1 MNEEAFSVEL
11 SICEQYVDKVTE
23 MLAILEDKPNV
34 VSDNSS
40 RSLLKNPVIPL
51 PTFNSSPDENINRFF
66 QEFESVSEQ
75 QQFSNRDKFLLL
87 KQQVHG
93 RAEYLI
99 NSLELSSQSY
109 EDAKNL
115 LSCAFASTDLQKYN
129 TVRMFSELKLKS
141 SDDPF
146 SYIGR
151 VRSLI
156 ENVKLLKMNGDDF
169 AQYFVWEGLNETFK
183 QHLISITNN
192 VRPSLEDIQE
202 HFFEASDRYLPDSKA
217 HSKTI
222 VKEKCEKVS
231 STNLAI
237 SVDKRNIQRGCLLCC
252 NSDYPLHKVSECEVY
267 RTPEKKLERIVELGR
282 CLKCCGQGHL
292 ANNCFFRFHKRCF
305 KCNEWHFS
313 YLCTKEP
320 KVKKVS
326 RVESKTGAKSKVD
339 KAGTVQI
346 KNGSALIAGS
356 VTSCMGDMALPT
368 FTCKSKTETFRALLD
383 SGCQGNFIT
392 SELATGLD
400 CEVICDGISV
410 EVNGF
415 NASRKYKTK
424 LVAVDLDIGDKNY
437 KIQAICVPNIGI
449 DILVPNLSKL
459 AQAFKKKGYVIA
471 DNQLLNS
478 DRISNVKF
486 VLGTS
491 SAHCL
496 LTTAKLF
503 GDINPLVYLDSP
515 VGILFMGE
523 ASKAFKVVDEIP
535 TLKNEVQFRLASFL
549 CVQPR
554 ECVLDEWQDNV
565 NDKDSNF
572 IIKVNKQSNKVLNA
586 IADRALDEKV
596 KEVLNYENISYEEDS
611 ELNNELVK
619 NTLSNIRINDEGRLT
634 MPLMWNQRTSHLLGQ
649 NINISKGILA
659 SNFKKLK
666 RNPEHLSMVDDVI
679 QEQIE
684 MGIIERISN
693 VEKFLEKHPEAS
705 FLAHM
710 PIFRPDKETTK
721 CRVVFMS
728 NLGESVDGRPLTVTH
743 NQAMH
748 PGPNL
753 NQKLSTAFMNLRFGS
768 KLLCYDI
775 KKAFNQVAL
784 TEEDQ
789 IVDDCDPNLTDVKR
803 LLYQLL
809 YMDNGAYT
817 CSSGEKLNEVYKVL
831 PSIFEKYKF
840 PLQQFV
846 TNDPSL
852 QEVID
857 REGSGQTPHEVSTI
871 LQIVLLVRFPGRS
884 CPVLTIVVVQ
894 IMSSL
899 NKQRFRK
906 RY

>member
-34 VSDNSS
+34 ASDNSS

-156 ENVKLLKMNGDDF
+156 ENVKLLKMKGDDF

-202 HFFEASDRYLPDSKA
+202 HFFEASDRYLQDSKA

-222 VKEKCEKVS
+222 VKEKCE
-231 STNLAI
+231 
-237 SVDKRNIQRGCLLCC
+237 
-252 NSDYPLHKVSECEVY
+252 KVSECEVY

-339 KAGTVQI
+339 MDGTVQI

-356 VTSCMGDMALPT
+356 VTSFMGDMALPT

-392 SELATGLD
+392 SELATELD

-437 KIQAICVPNIGI
+437 KVQAICVPNIGI

-523 ASKAFKVVDEIP
+523 A
-535 TLKNEVQFRLASFL
+535 T
-549 CVQPR
+549 
-554 ECVLDEWQDNV
+554 
-565 NDKDSNF
+565 
-572 IIKVNKQSNKVLNA
+572 
-586 IADRALDEKV
+586 DRALDEKV
-596 KEVLNYENISYEEDS
+596 KEVLNYEHISYEEDS

-649 NINISKGILA
+649 NINMSKGILA

-684 MGIIERISN
+684 MGIIERIPN

-789 IVDDCDPNLTDVKR
+789 SK
-803 LLYQLL
+803 LLFFL
-809 YMDNGAYT
+809 
-817 CSSGEKLNEVYKVL
+817 
-831 PSIFEKYKF
+831 
-840 PLQQFV
+840 FV

-899 NKQRFRK
+899 KKQRFRK